1 VVYRYNLV
9 QKSIFVFRTQLGQEQ
24 QKSGVTTHDHQEQ
37 ITGENCNDFLSDAVG
52 ACGLGGPFFNG
63 FPGRVGKPDKEN
75 IEESSTSSVYILEES
90 ERATRRA
97 TKCKDG
103 KKQKKKILAWPN
115 SPPTITE
122 TKLDGAEHGKR
133 DHSSGVPK

>member
-63 FPGRVGKPDKEN
+63 FRVVLVSRIKKTLKKVRLRVF
-75 IEESSTSSVYILEES
+75 IFW
-90 ERATRRA
+90 RRA
-97 TKCKDG
+97 KEQHGEQQSAKTG
-103 KKQKKKILAWPN
+103 KKKKKKN
-115 SPPTITE
+115 
-122 TKLDGAEHGKR
+122 
-133 DHSSGVPK
+133 